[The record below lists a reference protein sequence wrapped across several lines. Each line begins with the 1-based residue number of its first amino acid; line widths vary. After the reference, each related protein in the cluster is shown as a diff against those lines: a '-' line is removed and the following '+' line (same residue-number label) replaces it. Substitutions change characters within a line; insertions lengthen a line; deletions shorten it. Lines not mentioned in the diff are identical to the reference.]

1 MCRSKPVPYKGR
13 ALQSDPMRYSLYTFD
28 RFLGNLF
35 RIIIL
40 LKVIL
45 ITLKTPKARQLSLQ
59 PTF

>member
-1 MCRSKPVPYKGR
+1 
-13 ALQSDPMRYSLYTFD
+13 MRYDTFD
-28 RFLGNLF
+28 RVLGNLF